1 MGEPIPKQFS
11 IPRAMFVDGLRELCA
26 KATGAAQRVTSNGGK
41 GIHGKSDTSTLGIVF
56 MAFLCAVLPLDIS
69 QLSLAIVGAVLYA
82 VLHKSDQF
90 VQKKP
95 NISVIVEVAAPQ
107 KAAPRKDSPQKA
119 AAFNAKSRG
128 YSGAHTKPG
137 PAVIVSPVV
146 REHSVQPV
154 LAPTFQ
160 SKGWEGETREF
171 ILQIMP
177 TSEGDQKVKQL
188 ARLAQQTIKALVP
201 EVEVNGFASANFA
214 TGSAFAVAVPEVDI
228 VVRVTPQILS
238 ARLHGANGL
247 GNAWQRDP
255 KQLQKC
261 AIRIFTDRLVSVGG
275 FKFRRSSFRG
285 QEPKVTLL
293 APASLGNFSEA
304 TPVDFSVN
312 VMTPLYNAALLTDC
326 GKIDTRAKE
335 LILIVRRWAKNR
347 GICHAAKGHLS
358 PYLWGLLTIYFL
370 QVRKTDVE
378 GPLLPPLEQFEMSA
392 SFSKKDGSA
401 TGTSEEPKWKPA
413 EATELRTS
421 AGSLFKEFV
430 HFFNSSFDWRNEAV
444 SIRTGRRAS
453 PSLELPLHIIVS
465 DEKTMSQVGPSIE
478 DPFHAAQNLGDGMNL
493 MSLTRLKEELSR
505 AEAMCD
511 SDASLEQLLEPWA
524 PADLETAEPKHC
536 EHANGEEDPAPV
548 VRKGKDVL
556 KKFPGAKGK
565 DWRQDAA
572 EARAPAAASPHRSA
586 TVVSPR
592 R

>member
-1 MGEPIPKQFS
+1 MSEPIPKQFS

-69 QLSLAIVGAVLYA
+69 QLSLAIVGAFLYA
-82 VLHKSDQF
+82 VLHKFDQSA
-90 VQKKP
+90 QKRP
-95 NISVIVEVAAPQ
+95 NISVIVEAAAPQ
-107 KAAPRKDSPQKA
+107 KAVPRKAALQKA
-119 AAFNAKSRG
+119 AACNATSRG
-128 YSGAHTKPG
+128 YSGTHAKPG
-137 PAVIVSPVV
+137 TAVIVSPEV
-146 REHSVQPV
+146 REPSVQPV

-160 SKGWEGETREF
+160 SNGWEGETQEL

-188 ARLAQQTIKALVP
+188 ARLAQQTIKTLVP
-201 EVEVNGFASANFA
+201 EVEVNGFASANFT
-214 TGSAFAVAVPEVDI
+214 TGKAFAVAVPEVDI
-228 VVRVTPQILS
+228 VVRVSPQILF
-238 ARLHGANGL
+238 ARLHGRNSL
-247 GNAWQRDP
+247 GNASQRDP

-293 APASLGNFSEA
+293 APSSLGLFSEA
-304 TPVDFSVN
+304 IPVDFSVN
-312 VMTPLYNAALLTDC
+312 VMTPLYNAALLTEC
-326 GKIDTRAKE
+326 GIFDTRAKE
-335 LILIVRRWAKNR
+335 LILIVRRWAKDR
-347 GICHAAKGHLS
+347 GISHAAKGHLS

-370 QVRKTDVE
+370 QVHNTDVE

-392 SFSKKDGSA
+392 RFLKKNGTA
-401 TGTSEEPKWKPA
+401 TGTSEQPRWKSA
-413 EATELRTS
+413 EATEPRTS

-430 HFFNSSFDWRNEAV
+430 HFFNTSFDWRNEAV
-444 SIRTGRRAS
+444 SIRTGHRGS

-465 DEKTMSQVGPSIE
+465 DESPMSQVGPSVE

-511 SDASLEQLLEPWA
+511 LDASLAELLEPWA
-524 PADLETAEPKHC
+524 PADFETAEAKHG
-536 EHANGEEDPAPV
+536 EHANTKQDPVPV

-556 KKFPGAKGK
+556 NKFPAAAATSK
-565 DWRQDAA
+565 DWRVDAA
-572 EARAPAAASPHRSA
+572 EARASAAA
-586 TVVSPR
+586 
-592 R
+592 